1 MYYGTAYPGDSLMMS
16 GMQQQSFPAGMQTSA
31 YSAGMYAD
39 SPLVVAKPVP
49 SPCDPCN
56 VEYVP
61 VARIHIV
68 RRGETVYSIAN
79 SHGLDWRELAGYNR
93 LGNPNLIYP
102 GEHLEI
108 PPSHY

>member
-1 MYYGTAYPGDSLMMS
+1 MYGTPYPVNLSMMPGMQGPMMP
-16 GMQQQSFPAGMQTSA
+16 GMQQPAYAAGMP
-31 YSAGMYAD
+31 GEGH
-39 SPLVVAKPVP
+39 LVVAQTVP

-56 VEYVP
+56 VEYAP
-61 VARIHIV
+61 VAHIHVV

-79 SHGLDWRELAGYNR
+79 MHGLDWRELAGYNH

-108 PPSHY
+108 PPRHF